1 VHIIWENFDPAV
13 STFVERGLQS
23 FAYVR
28 KIINKEK
35 ILDSPP
41 FTALFD
47 GIREGEKK
55 LTVSGLRGSA
65 RSFLLSLISKQ
76 INRTLIVI
84 APTEKEARDIYQDIS
99 FFVGDENKAFLYPAW
114 DFFSTD
120 MLAFQQDVELSR
132 MEILCSFIMGKQ
144 AVVVVPLKALMQ
156 KVIPRKVL
164 EAYIEIISIGDMIDR
179 DNLVQKLSQGG
190 YKKVTLVDEKGQF
203 SLRGHV
209 IDVFP
214 PTALRPFRMEF
225 TGDELESIR
234 EYDPASQRSTGELV
248 DFTLSP
254 AREVILS
261 EERRQQAVENIK
273 HRALELELPRMMKT
287 HLVGML
293 ENGLISSVN
302 PMFLPLFYES
312 LEETAGGSYSKT
324 PTVSGKEYPAGSLGT
339 LFDFVP
345 ENSIL
350 ILDDLPAIEK
360 AREDIENAIDRF
372 LLKARGG
379 EKFYLGKESFC
390 PTEEAILRQSNNFQ
404 KVLLEGLHIMD
415 SRHDENDAASSTIEI
430 HTDTDWRPPPASPRP
445 SEGDG
450 LLKPLADT
458 IKAWLHEG
466 YLVQFLGTGQEEV
479 ERLDHLLEQYSLPV
493 TRSSVSFAADVEGYR
508 GTGRLVIREGKLT
521 GGFRLPDLKLIVI
534 TEEEIFGKK
543 IPRRRIRPAREGYFL
558 KSFGD
563 LKEGDYAVHTD
574 HGIGVYR
581 GLQKLVIS
589 AIENDFLLLEYQ
601 DYDKLYIP
609 IDRLDQ
615 IQRYIGPEGMTTRI
629 DKLGG
634 SSWEAV
640 KEKVKKSVR
649 EVAEELVSIYA
660 AREVMDGHA
669 FSPPDRIYD
678 EFCSTFEYEETPD
691 QSRSIEDVLLDMGHE
706 KPMDRLVCGDA
717 GFGKTEV
724 ALRASF
730 RAAMEGKQVAILV
743 PTTILAEQHFQTFSR
758 RLKDYPVRVEVL
770 NRLKTKKDQREIVD
784 GINRGIVDIVIGTHR
799 LLQKDIVFKDLGLV
813 IIDEEQRFGVTHK
826 EKLKKLRTLVDV
838 LTLTATP
845 IPRTLHLSL
854 VGIRDLSIINTA
866 PEDRLPVKTS
876 VFEFSEDIIRDS
888 IRQEINRNGQV
899 FFLHDRV
906 QSIYTMARLVEK
918 LVPEARIGIVHGRMK
933 GADIE
938 DTMAKFVRGDYNCL
952 VCTSII
958 ASGLDIP
965 TANTIII
972 NRADRFGLAQL
983 YQIRGRVGRS
993 KEEAY
998 ACLLVPKGAMLSRDT
1013 QRRLRVIMDF
1023 TEPGSGF
1030 RLASNDLEIRGAG
1043 NILGTSQSGQIAAV
1057 GYELYTELMERTIR
1071 EIRGEAR
1078 PVEEAKPEI
1087 HLGLPAFI
1095 PEDYMPDVHRRLVTY
1110 KRLSMAST
1118 DEDTE
1123 KIREEIVD
1131 CYGFVPPELEN
1142 LFEVIGIRN
1151 LLAVVKGKKMV
1162 YDGGNMLIDF
1172 SRESPVN
1179 PSRIIELAR
1188 KKMAGIKLTPDFKL
1202 SVFMPD
1208 LRASDIT
1215 RQAKELLK
1223 LLVN

>member
-1 VHIIWENFDPAV
+1 M
-13 STFVERGLQS
+13 
-23 FAYVR
+23 YVR

-35 ILDSPP
+35 TLDSPP
-41 FTALFD
+41 FTSLFD
-47 GIREGEKK
+47 RIKRGEEK
-55 LTVSGLRGSA
+55 LTVSGLQGSA
-65 RSFLLSLISKQ
+65 KSFLLSLISRQ

-84 APTEKEARDIYQDIS
+84 APTEREARAIHQDI
-99 FFVGDENKAFLYPAW
+99 FFFLDGENKAFLYPPW
-114 DFFSTD
+114 DFSSTD
-120 MLAFQQDVELSR
+120 MPAFQQDVELSR
-132 MEILCSFIMGKQ
+132 MEILCNLIMGKR

-156 KVIPRKVL
+156 KVIPKKVL
-164 EAYIEIISIGDMIDR
+164 EAYIETISIGDTIDR
-179 DNLVQKLSQGG
+179 DHLVQKLSQGG
-190 YKKVTLVDEKGQF
+190 YKRVTLVDEKGQF

-214 PTALRPFRMEF
+214 PTALRPVRMEF
-225 TGDELESIR
+225 MGDELESIR

-261 EERRQQAVENIK
+261 EERRQQAIENIK

-287 HLVGML
+287 HLVEML

-312 LEETAGGSYSKT
+312 LEETAGGSVSK
-324 PTVSGKEYPAGSLGT
+324 PAAEAGREDLAGALGT
-339 LFDFVP
+339 LFDYISQD
-345 ENSIL
+345 SIL
-350 ILDDLPAIEK
+350 IFDDLPAIEN
-360 AREDIENAIDRF
+360 AQEDIENAIDRF
-372 LLKARGG
+372 LLKARSG
-379 EKFYLGKESFC
+379 EKFYLEKKFFYL
-390 PTEEAILRQSNNFQ
+390 TEETIFRQFDAFQ
-404 KVLLEGLHIMD
+404 KVFLEGLHIID
-415 SRHDENDAASSTIEI
+415 SRHDENNAAFIKIHADA
-430 HTDTDWRPPPASPRP
+430 DWRPPPASPK
-445 SEGDG
+445 SGEGDG
-450 LLKPLADT
+450 LLKPLAET
-458 IKAWLHEG
+458 IKACLHEG

-479 ERLDHLLEQYSLPV
+479 ERLDHLLDQYSLPV
-493 TRSSVSFAADVEGYR
+493 TRSSVSFAADVEGHR
-508 GTGRLVIREGKLT
+508 GAGRLVIREGKLT
-521 GGFRLPDLKLIVI
+521 GGFNLPDLKLIVI

-543 IPRRRIRPAREGYFL
+543 IPRRRARPAREGYFL

-574 HGIGVYR
+574 HGIGLYR

-589 AIENDFLLLEYQ
+589 EIENDFLLLEYL
-601 DYDKLYIP
+601 DFDKLYIP

-615 IQRYIGPEGMTTRI
+615 IQRYIGPEGVTPRI

-770 NRLKTKKDQREIVD
+770 NRLKTKKAQREIVD

-866 PEDRLPVKTS
+866 PEDRLPVKTA

-918 LVPEARIGIVHGRMK
+918 LVPEARIGVVHGRMK
-933 GADIE
+933 GANIE
-938 DTMAKFVRGDYNCL
+938 ETMAKFVRGDYNCL

-1078 PVEEAKPEI
+1078 PAEEAKPEI

-1095 PEDYMPDVHRRLVTY
+1095 PEDYMPDVHRRLVIY
-1110 KRLSMAST
+1110 KRLSMASR
-1118 DEDTE
+1118 DEDIE
-1123 KIREEIVD
+1123 RIREEIVD
-1131 CYGFVPPELEN
+1131 CYGYVPPQVEN
-1142 LFEVIGIRN
+1142 LFDVIGIRN

-1162 YDGGNMLIDF
+1162 YDRKNMLIDF

-1179 PSRIIELAR
+1179 PSRIIELSRR
-1188 KKMAGIKLTPDFKL
+1188 KVAGIKLTPDFKL

-1208 LRASDIT
+1208 LGASDIT

>member
-1 VHIIWENFDPAV
+1 M
-13 STFVERGLQS
+13 
-23 FAYVR
+23 YVR

-35 ILDSPP
+35 TLSSPLL
-41 FTALFD
+41 TTLFD
-47 GIREGEKK
+47 RIKRGEEK
-55 LTVSGLRGSA
+55 LTVSGLQGSA
-65 RSFLLSLISKQ
+65 KSFLLSLISKQ

-84 APTEKEARDIYQDIS
+84 APTEREARAFHQDMS
-99 FFVGDENKAFLYPAW
+99 FFLGDEDKVFLYPPW
-114 DFFSTD
+114 DFSSTD

-132 MEILCSFIMGKQ
+132 MEILCNLIMGKQ
-144 AVVVVPLKALMQ
+144 AVVVVPLKAVMQ
-156 KVIPRKVL
+156 KVIPREVL
-164 EAYIEIISIGDMIDR
+164 KAYIGTISLGDTIDR
-179 DNLVQKLSQGG
+179 DNLIQKLSQGG
-190 YKKVTLVDEKGQF
+190 YKRVTLADEKGQF

-214 PTALRPFRMEF
+214 PTALRPVRMEF
-225 TGDELESIR
+225 MGDELESIR

-248 DFTLSP
+248 DFTLAP
-254 AREVILS
+254 ARDVILS
-261 EERRQQAVENIK
+261 EERRQRAIENIK

-293 ENGLISSVN
+293 ENGLISSIN

-312 LEETAGGSYSKT
+312 LEEKAGGT
-324 PTVSGKEYPAGSLGT
+324 ASGALGT
-339 LFDFVP
+339 LFDYMP
-345 ENSIL
+345 QDSIL
-350 ILDDLPAIEK
+350 VFDDPPAIEN
-360 AREDIENAIDRF
+360 AREDIENSIDHF
-372 LLKARGG
+372 LLKARSG
-379 EKFYLGKESFC
+379 EKFYLEKKSCYLTGE
-390 PTEEAILRQSNNFQ
+390 TIVRQSDAFQ
-404 KVLLEGLHIMD
+404 KMSLEGLHIRD
-415 SRHDENDAASSTIEI
+415 SRQDRNDAAFSTIEI
-430 HTDTDWRPPPASPRP
+430 HADTDWRPPPASQK
-445 SEGDG
+445 SAEGDG
-450 LLKPLADT
+450 LLKPLT
-458 IKAWLHEG
+458 ERIKAWLHEG

-479 ERLDHLLEQYSLPV
+479 GRLDHLLEQYSLPV
-493 TRSSVSFAADVEGYR
+493 TRSNTSFAADVEGHG

-521 GGFRLPDLKLIVI
+521 GGFHLPDLKLIVI
-534 TEEEIFGKK
+534 TEEEIFGRK
-543 IPRRRIRPAREGYFL
+543 IPRRRIRPSREGYFL
-558 KSFGD
+558 KSFGE

-574 HGIGVYR
+574 HGIGLYR

-589 AIENDFLLLEYQ
+589 EIENDFLLLEYL
-601 DYDKLYIP
+601 DCDKLYIP

-615 IQRYIGPEGMTTRI
+615 IQRYIGPEGVTPRI

-634 SSWEAV
+634 SSWDAV

-649 EVAEELVSIYA
+649 EVAEELVSVYA
-660 AREVMDGHA
+660 AREVMDGHS
-669 FSPPDRIYD
+669 FSLPDRIYD
-678 EFCSTFEYEETPD
+678 EFCSTFEYEETLD
-691 QSRSIEDVLLDMGHE
+691 QSRSIEDVILDMGHE

-730 RAAMEGKQVAILV
+730 RAAMDGKQVAILV

-770 NRLKTKKDQREIVD
+770 NRLKTKKEQRAIVD
-784 GINRGIVDIVIGTHR
+784 EINRGSVDIVIGTHR

-866 PEDRLPVKTS
+866 PEDRLPVKTC

-888 IRQEINRNGQV
+888 IRQELNRNGQV

-906 QSIYTMARLVEK
+906 QSIYTMARLIEK
-918 LVPEARIGIVHGRMK
+918 LVPEATIGVVHGRMK

-938 DTMAKFVRGDYNCL
+938 ETMAKFVRGDYNCL

-1013 QRRLRVIMDF
+1013 QRRLRVIMEF

-1071 EIRGEAR
+1071 EIRGEER

-1095 PEDYMPDVHRRLVTY
+1095 PEDYMPDVHRRLITY

-1118 DEDTE
+1118 DEDIE

-1131 CYGFVPPELEN
+1131 CYGYVPPQVEN
-1142 LFEVIGIRN
+1142 LFDAIGIRN
-1151 LLAVVKGKKMV
+1151 LLAVAKGKKMV
-1162 YDGGNMLIDF
+1162 YDGENMLIDF
-1172 SRESPVN
+1172 TRESPVN
-1179 PSRIIELAR
+1179 PSRIIELSR
-1188 KKMAGIKLTPDFKL
+1188 SKLAGIKLTPDFRL

-1208 LRASDIT
+1208 LGAKDIT
-1215 RQAKELLK
+1215 RQAKELLM

>member
-1 VHIIWENFDPAV
+1 MHIIWENFDPAV
-13 STFVERGLQS
+13 SPIVESGSLS

-28 KIINKEK
+28 KIIDKERN
-35 ILDSPP
+35 LDSPP

-47 GIREGEKK
+47 GIKEGEKK
-55 LTVSGLRGSA
+55 LAVSGIRGSA
-65 RSFLLSLISKQ
+65 RSFLVSVISKHTR
-76 INRTLIVI
+76 RTLIVI
-84 APTEKEARDIYQDIS
+84 TPTEKEAKDIYRDIS
-99 FFVGDENKAFLYPAW
+99 FFIDGENNVFFYPPW

-120 MLAFQQDVELSR
+120 MLTFQQDVELSR
-132 MEILCSFIMGKQ
+132 MEILCNFIVGKQ

-156 KVIPRKVL
+156 KVMPRKVL
-164 EAYIEIISIGDMIDR
+164 QAYIETISIGDMIDR
-179 DNLVQKLSQGG
+179 ENLVQKLSQGG
-190 YKKVTLVDEKGQF
+190 YKRVTLTDEKGQF

-209 IDVFP
+209 IDIFP
-214 PTALRPFRMEF
+214 PTALRPVRMEF
-225 TGDELESIR
+225 IGDELESIR

-248 DFTLSP
+248 DFTITP
-254 AREVILS
+254 ARELILS
-261 EERRQQAVENIK
+261 NERRQQAIENIK
-273 HRALELELPRMMKT
+273 NRALELELPRMART
-287 HLVGML
+287 NLVGML

-302 PMFLPLFYES
+302 PMYLTMFYES
-312 LEETAGGSYSKT
+312 LEKRVGGRVPEPQT
-324 PTVSGKEYPAGSLGT
+324 EVRGPDLSGAPGT
-339 LFDFVP
+339 LFDFLP

-350 ILDDLPAIEK
+350 ILDDPPAIEK

-372 LLKARGG
+372 LLKARSGDKFHL
-379 EKFYLGKESFC
+379 EKKSYYL
-390 PTEEAILRQSNNFQ
+390 TEAAVLRQSENYQ
-404 KVLLEGLHIMD
+404 KVALKSLHIMV
-415 SRHDENDAASSTIEI
+415 SRYDKDEAASSNIEI
-430 HTDTDWRPPPASPRP
+430 HTDTDWRPPPASPKP
-445 SEGDG
+445 HEGEG
-450 LLKPLADT
+450 LLKPLAEK
-458 IKAWLHEG
+458 IREWLHEG

-479 ERLDHLLEQYSLPV
+479 ERLDHLLQYYNLPV
-493 TRSSVSFAADVEGYR
+493 TRSKASFAADVEAHR
-508 GTGRLVIREGKLT
+508 GNGRLVIREGKLT

-543 IPRRRIRPAREGYFL
+543 VPRRRAHHVREGYFL

-574 HGIGVYR
+574 HGIGLYR

-589 AIENDFLLLEYQ
+589 EIENDFLLLEYL
-601 DYDKLYIP
+601 DCDKLYIP

-615 IQRYIGPEGMTTRI
+615 IQRYIGPEGVTPRI
-629 DKLGG
+629 DKLGS

-669 FSPPDRIYD
+669 FSAPDRIYD

-730 RAAMEGKQVAILV
+730 YAAMEGKQVAILV

-758 RLKDYPVRVEVL
+758 RLKDYPIRVEVL
-770 NRLKTKKDQREIVD
+770 NRLKTKKEQQEILQGV
-784 GINRGIVDIVIGTHR
+784 NRGIVDIVIGTHR

-826 EKLKKLRTLVDV
+826 EKLKKLKTLVDV

-854 VGIRDLSIINTA
+854 IGIRDLSIINTA

-876 VFEFSEDIIRDS
+876 VFEFSEDIVRDF

-906 QSIYTMARLVEK
+906 QSIYTMARLVER
-918 LVPEARIGIVHGRMK
+918 LVPEAKIGVVHGRMK

-938 DTMAKFVRGDYNCL
+938 ETMARFVRGDYNCL

-958 ASGLDIP
+958 ASGVDIP

-1057 GYELYTELMERTIR
+1057 GYELYTELMERTIK
-1071 EIRGEAR
+1071 EIKGEER
-1078 PVEEAKPEI
+1078 PVEETKPEI

-1118 DEDTE
+1118 DEDME
-1123 KIREEIVD
+1123 KIREEIID
-1131 CYGFVPPELEN
+1131 CYGFIPPELEN
-1142 LFEVIGIRN
+1142 LFEAIGIRN

-1162 YDGGNMLIDF
+1162 YDGKNMQIEF
-1172 SRESPVN
+1172 SLESPVN
-1179 PSRIIELAR
+1179 PSRIVELAQ
-1188 KKMAGIKLTPDFKL
+1188 KKVDEIKLTPDLKL

-1208 LRASDIT
+1208 LKASDVKRHT
-1215 RQAKELLK
+1215 KELLK

>member
-1 VHIIWENFDPAV
+1 M
-13 STFVERGLQS
+13 R
-23 FAYVR
+23 R
-28 KIINKEK
+28 IINKERPR
-35 ILDSPP
+35 DSSL
-41 FTALFD
+41 FTSLFD
-47 GIREGEKK
+47 SIRKGGER
-55 LTVSGLRGSA
+55 LTVSGLQGSA
-65 RSFLLSLISKQ
+65 RSFLLSLISRQ
-76 INRTLIVI
+76 INRSLIVI
-84 APTEKEARDIYQDIS
+84 ASTEREASAIHQDLSFYIDKENQ
-99 FFVGDENKAFLYPAW
+99 AFLYPPW

-132 MEILCSFIMGKQ
+132 MEILCNLITGKE
-144 AVVVVPLKALMQ
+144 VVVVLPLKALMQ
-156 KVIPRKVL
+156 RVIPQKVL
-164 EAYIEIISIGDMIDR
+164 TAYIETISIGDMIDR
-179 DNLVQKLSQGG
+179 DHLVQKLSQGG
-190 YKKVTLVDEKGQF
+190 YKRVSLVDEKGQF

-214 PTALRPFRMEF
+214 PTALKPIRMEF
-225 TGDELESIR
+225 MDDELESIR
-234 EYDPASQRSTGELV
+234 EYDPASQRSTGELL
-248 DFTLSP
+248 DFKLSP

-261 EERRQQAVENIK
+261 EERREQAIENIK
-273 HRALELELPRMMKT
+273 HRALELELPRMVKS
-287 HLVGML
+287 HLVETIG
-293 ENGLISSVN
+293 NGLISSVN
-302 PMFLPLFYES
+302 PIFLPLFYES
-312 LEETAGGSYSKT
+312 LEETTGASVIQPTAEAGKEDLAGG
-324 PTVSGKEYPAGSLGT
+324 LGT
-339 LFDFVP
+339 LFDYISQD
-345 ENSIL
+345 SIL
-350 ILDDLPAIEK
+350 IFDDLPAIDK
-360 AREDIENAIDRF
+360 AGEEIENAIDRF
-372 LLKARGG
+372 LIKARSG
-379 EKFYLGKESFC
+379 EKFYLEKKSFYL
-390 PTEEAILRQSNNFQ
+390 TADAIHRQSDAFQ
-404 KVLLEGLHIMD
+404 KVFFEGLHIID
-415 SRHDENDAASSTIEI
+415 SRNDENDATSSHVRIDADMERRLT
-430 HTDTDWRPPPASPRP
+430 PASLGPG
-445 SEGDG
+445 EGDG
-450 LLKPLADT
+450 LLKPLAER
-458 IKAWLHEG
+458 IKGWLHEG

-479 ERLDHLLEQYSLPV
+479 ERLNHLLAQYDLPV
-493 TRSSVSFAADVEGYR
+493 TRSKVSFAADVEGGR
-508 GTGRLVIREGKLT
+508 DTGRLVIREGKLT
-521 GGFRLPDLKLIVI
+521 GGLHLPDLKLIVI

-543 IPRRRIRPAREGYFL
+543 MPRRRVKHVREGYFL

-574 HGIGVYR
+574 HGIGLYR
-581 GLQKLVIS
+581 GLQKLVINE
-589 AIENDFLLLEYQ
+589 IENDFLLLEYQ
-601 DYDKLYIP
+601 ACDKLYIP

-615 IQRYIGPEGMTTRI
+615 IQRYIGPEGVTPRI
-629 DKLGG
+629 DKLGS

-649 EVAEELVSIYA
+649 QVAEELVSIYA

-730 RAAMEGKQVAILV
+730 RAAMEGKQVAILA

-758 RLKDYPVRVEVL
+758 RLKDYPIRVEVL
-770 NRLKTKKDQREIVD
+770 NRLKTKKEQREIVD
-784 GINRGIVDIVIGTHR
+784 GVNKGTVDIAIGTHR
-799 LLQKDIVFKDLGLV
+799 LLQKDIVFRDLGLL

-854 VGIRDLSIINTA
+854 VGIRDLSVINTA
-866 PEDRLPVKTS
+866 PEDRLSVKTC
-876 VFEFSEDIIRDS
+876 VVEFSEDIIRDS
-888 IRQEINRNGQV
+888 IRREINRNGQA

-906 QSIYTMARLVEK
+906 KSIYTMARLVEK
-918 LVPEARIGIVHGRMK
+918 LVPEARIGVVHGRMK

-938 DTMAKFVRGDYNCL
+938 ETMAKFVRGVYNCL

-998 ACLLVPKGAMLSRDT
+998 AYLLVPKGAMLSRDT
-1013 QRRLRVIMDF
+1013 QRRLSVIIDL

-1078 PVEEAKPEI
+1078 PIEEAKPEI

-1095 PEDYMPDVHRRLVTY
+1095 PEDYMPDVHRRLITY
-1110 KRLSMAST
+1110 KRLSMAAT
-1118 DEDTE
+1118 DEEIE

-1131 CYGFVPPELEN
+1131 CYGYVPPQVIN
-1142 LFEVIGIRN
+1142 LLDVISIRN

-1162 YDGGNMLIDF
+1162 YDGQNMLVDF

-1179 PSRIIELAR
+1179 PSRIIELSR
-1188 KKMAGIKLTPDFKL
+1188 SKLAGIKLTPDFKI
-1202 SVFMPD
+1202 SISMPD
-1208 LRASDIT
+1208 LSVSDIT
-1215 RQAKELLK
+1215 KQARELLK
-1223 LLVN
+1223 LLVNQ

>member
-1 VHIIWENFDPAV
+1 M
-13 STFVERGLQS
+13 
-23 FAYVR
+23 R

-35 ILDSPP
+35 TLGSHLL
-41 FTALFD
+41 TSLFD
-47 GIREGEKK
+47 RIKRGEKK
-55 LTVSGLRGSA
+55 MTVSGLQGSA
-65 RSFLLSLISKQ
+65 QSFLLSLISRQ
-76 INRTLIVI
+76 VDRTMIVI
-84 APTEKEARDIYQDIS
+84 APTEREARAIHQDIS
-99 FFVGDENKAFLYPAW
+99 FFLDHGNEAFLYPPW
-114 DFFSTD
+114 DLSSTD

-132 MEILCSFIMGKQ
+132 MEILCNLIVGKQ
-144 AVVVVPLKALMQ
+144 AIVVVPLKALMQ
-156 KVIPRKVL
+156 RVIPKKVL
-164 EAYIEIISIGDMIDR
+164 ETYIETISIGDTIDR
-179 DNLVQKLSQGG
+179 EHFVQKLSQGG
-190 YKKVTLVDEKGQF
+190 YKRVTLVDEKGQF
-203 SLRGHV
+203 GLRGHV
-209 IDVFP
+209 IDIFP
-214 PTALRPFRMEF
+214 PTALLPVRMEF
-225 TGDELESIR
+225 IGDELESIR
-234 EYDPASQRSTGELV
+234 EYDPASQRSTAELV
-248 DFTLSP
+248 DFKLSP

-261 EERRQQAVENIK
+261 EERRQQAIENIK
-273 HRALELELPRMMKT
+273 HRAVELELPRMT
-287 HLVGML
+287 RTRLVEML

-312 LEETAGGSYSKT
+312 FVRTAGGSVAQSTAEAGREYL
-324 PTVSGKEYPAGSLGT
+324 SGDLGT
-339 LFDFVP
+339 LFDYISQ
-345 ENSIL
+345 ESI
-350 ILDDLPAIEK
+350 IIIDDQPVVEK
-360 AREDIENAIDRF
+360 AGEEIENAIDRF
-372 LLKARGG
+372 LLKIRSE
-379 EKFYLGKESFC
+379 EKFYLEKKFFHL
-390 PTEEAILRQSNNFQ
+390 TEETVLKQADTFQ
-404 KVLLEGLHIMD
+404 RVYLEGLHIMD
-415 SRHDENDAASSTIEI
+415 SHYDENDAALSNIKVRQ
-430 HTDTDWRPPPASPRP
+430 DTDWRPPPVVPRP
-445 SEGDG
+445 GEGDG
-450 LLKPLADT
+450 LLKPLAER
-458 IKAWLHEG
+458 IKEWLREG

-479 ERLDHLLEQYSLPV
+479 ERLDHLLKQYSLPV
-493 TRSSVSFAADVEGYR
+493 TRSNVSFAKDIEGHR

-543 IPRRRIRPAREGYFL
+543 IPRRRTKPAREGYFL

-563 LKEGDYAVHTD
+563 LNEGDYAVHTD

-589 AIENDFLLLEYQ
+589 EVERDFLLLEYL
-601 DYDKLYIP
+601 DCDKLYIP

-615 IQRYIGPEGMTTRI
+615 IQRFIGPEGVTPRI

-660 AREVMDGHA
+660 AREIMDGHA
-669 FSPPDRIYD
+669 FSPPDKIYD

-770 NRLKTKKDQREIVD
+770 NRLKTKKEQREIVD

-799 LLQKDIVFKDLGLV
+799 LLQKDILFKDLGLV

-826 EKLKKLRTLVDV
+826 EKLKKLRTLVDI

-888 IRQEINRNGQV
+888 IRQEISRNGQV

-906 QSIYTMARLVEK
+906 QSIYTMAKLVEK
-918 LVPEARIGIVHGRMK
+918 LVPEARIGVVHGRMK

-938 DTMAKFVRGDYNCL
+938 ETMARFVRGDCNCL

-998 ACLLVPKGAMLSRDT
+998 ACLLVPKGTMLSRDT

-1071 EIRGEAR
+1071 EIRGEPR

-1118 DEDTE
+1118 DEDIE
-1123 KIREEIVD
+1123 KVREEIVD
-1131 CYGFVPPELEN
+1131 CYGYVPPQVEN
-1142 LFEVIGIRN
+1142 LFDVIGIRN

-1162 YDGGNMLIDF
+1162 YDGKNMLIDF

-1179 PSRIIELAR
+1179 ASRIIELSRR
-1188 KKMAGIKLTPDFKL
+1188 KAAGMKLTPDFKL

-1208 LRASDIT
+1208 LRAGDIT
-1215 RQAKELLK
+1215 RQAKELLM